1 MGDRHFHFEAGSQY
15 VEHIETQNFTFNIDK
30 VESMNVDSPS
40 PRSPG
45 VGEPLTQEGRTND
58 EKQFRSFGLMMRSG
72 HSPVQIEQ
80 AMEKLRIMCAGKN
93 SRALMRTLVA
103 LDNEGYIQLEDIKAS
118 ELFKELEAA
127 FPIPYITPTAFAE
140 SYRLI
145 G

>member
-30 VESMNVDSPS
+30 VESMNV
-40 PRSPG
+40 
-45 VGEPLTQEGRTND
+45 GEPLTQEGEKND
-58 EKQFRSFGLMMRSG
+58 EKQYRSFGLMMRSG

-127 FPIPYITPTAFAE
+127 FPIPYITQTAFAE

>member
-30 VESMNVDSPS
+30 VESMNVGKAD
-40 PRSPG
+40 
-45 VGEPLTQEGRTND
+45 EPKQAEATDEP

>member
-30 VESMNVDSPS
+30 VESMNVGKAD
-40 PRSPG
+40 
-45 VGEPLTQEGRTND
+45 EPKQAEVID
-58 EKQFRSFGLMMRSG
+58 EAEKQYRSFGLMMRSG

-127 FPIPYITPTAFAE
+127 FPIPYITQTAFAE